1 MNIKCPICNSINTG
15 DYYYCRS
22 CGAARTDI
30 NNNKNYNNRDSHILQ
45 KKNSAHYESGS
56 KKQIIL
62 TVILVT
68 FITLLLVFALFQPTI
83 TETLFNKQKGTSKT
97 IESGAYISSV
107 PDNPFIGQWTAKYS
121 NNYISNTDSVYMI
134 WTFFDNNTLKSE
146 YKNRQSVSSFPYI
159 SFVKDSSDRTL
170 MVVSVNQ
177 DNYSYYDNDQFLYY
191 KVFTEKSMIRFKPQ
205 YQTSEESQNI
215 EMQYDIIDDF
225 EILLKYN
232 MKSMYNE
239 VTSVNTYEN
248 QTRSSN
254 EDETADIAEIN
265 YELKITLTK
274 ITEEDQYPVE
284 EETLIK
290 SKKLRWSDIEING
303 DCNTGNLG
311 EYVEAGDTIT
321 QCYGEIYIIHIPTD
335 TILGIFEFDEDQQDP
350 EPEPE
355 PKPEKGLVGYWNFNE
370 GQGNTVYDSSK
381 YKNDGT
387 AYGVSWFPRF
397 SGYALEFDGDNDYIK
412 ILQIPQITDVSMTQ
426 ISFTG
431 WIKLNRISG
440 YHSEIF
446 NILEAHVSTTAS
458 IYSEL
463 RIETLP
469 NSSKIS
475 FLITD
480 SDGIEHFANTLDDL
494 SIDNWHHFACTYDG
508 FEQKIYV
515 DGILVNSS
523 SWIGTF
529 TITTGFT
536 LGRDYEW
543 SAQYLDGM
551 LDEIKIYNYAQD
563 SSEILNEYNQYSNL
577 ESKVL
582 YPTDDSYLDMLI
594 PNEIRGDQERMNT
607 RNRYGATDNW
617 ELNPVI
623 KFDLTE
629 IPTDSIIK
637 SAKLYLYYYYY
648 ESTDPADRSLSLYK
662 ILEDWNE
669 ENVTWTDRP
678 AVSNITTDVA
688 IVPDSFGWIT
698 WDVKEDIQDVIN
710 GSKENYGW
718 SIIDENYWGTVD
730 IPATNFRSKEYGQ
743 LIPYLEIITE
753 Q

>member
-15 DYYYCRS
+15 DYYYCRN
-22 CGAARTDI
+22 CGAVRTDI
-30 NNNKNYNNRDSHILQ
+30 NNNKNYNNRDPHILQ
-45 KKNSAHYESGS
+45 KKNSTHYESGS

-68 FITLLLVFALFQPTI
+68 FITLLLVFAVFQPTI

-97 IESGAYISSV
+97 IESGAYSSSV
-107 PDNPFIGQWTAKYS
+107 PDDPFIGQWTATYS
-121 NNYISNTDSVYMI
+121 NGYSAESVNMI
-134 WTFFDNNTLKSE
+134 WTFTENNTLKTE
-146 YKNRQSVSSFPYI
+146 YTNIQNDYDIPTI
-159 SFVKDSSDRTL
+159 AFVKDSNDRTL
-170 MVVSVNQ
+170 QVVAVSQ
-177 DNYSYYDNDQFLYY
+177 ADNYYYDNDILLDYQISDETPTIKFL
-191 KVFTEKSMIRFKPQ
+191 PQ
-205 YQTSEESQNI
+205 YETSLYQNSYV
-215 EMQYDIIDDF
+215 EMGY
-225 EILLKYN
+225 EILEDGNKIILTYDMIYSSEQYNYYN
-232 MKSMYNE
+232 MSDSNYN
-239 VTSVNTYEN
+239 Y
-248 QTRSSN
+248 Q
-254 EDETADIAEIN
+254 
-265 YELKITLTK
+265 ITLTK
-274 ITEEDQYPVE
+274 IFEENQDPIDEVQSIEPKNV
-284 EETLIK
+284 K
-290 SKKLRWSDIEING
+290 WSDMEING
-303 DCNTGNLG
+303 DCNTDNLG
-311 EYVEAGDTIT
+311 EYVEAGDIITECYETIS
-321 QCYGEIYIIHIPTD
+321 IIHSPTS
-335 TILGIFEFDEDQQDP
+335 TLIGIFEFDEDQQDP

-355 PKPEKGLVGYWNFNE
+355 PELEPEPEPGVVGYWSFNE

-381 YKNDGT
+381 YENHGT
-387 AYGVSWFPRF
+387 THGPNWIL
-397 SGYALEFDGDNDYIK
+397 GILGHALDFDGDNDYVVIPS
-412 ILQIPQITDVSMTQ
+412 IPQIVDFSMTQ

-431 WIKLNRISG
+431 WVKLNRISG

-446 NILEAHVSTTAS
+446 NILEAHVSTTS
-458 IYSEL
+458 STSNEL

-480 SDGIEHFANTLDDL
+480 IDGIEHFANTLDDL

-529 TITTGFT
+529 TITTGFK

-577 ESKVL
+577 ESEFL
-582 YPTDDSYLDMLI
+582 YPTDDSYLDMLM
-594 PNEIRGDQERMNT
+594 PNETRGDQERMNT
-607 RNRYGATDNW
+607 RNRYGATDDW

-637 SAKLYLYYYYY
+637 SAKLHLYYYYY

-669 ENVTWTDRP
+669 EDVTWADRP

-698 WDVKEDIQDVIN
+698 WDVKEDIQDFIN

-718 SIIDENYWGTVD
+718 SIIDENYWGTTN
-730 IPATNFRSKEYGQ
+730 IPATNFRSKEYGR